1 MFFAMNDL
9 ISQLE
14 TKRVFIN
21 RIAFVRLLLALNAL
35 LLLLFTDITR
45 AADYSLLDVQ
55 GVQDSLFKPLSVFAI
70 FGDIQGKWISIFI
83 LLFVVTGY
91 FPRISIFLQVW
102 VHLSICNSLIIIE
115 GGDQI
120 ASNLSILLIPF
131 CVFDPRNNQWSQAP
145 VGFLNKNANIF
156 LNIYSFL
163 VRLQVAII
171 YLHAA
176 TGKVVQAD
184 WLDGT
189 CLYYWTTNNVFGTSI
204 PLQRIFN
211 YLTLSDFAPVLS
223 WSVIFFELGLFACI
237 LATQKN
243 VRRFFLFSG
252 ILFHFSILVTH
263 GLVEFFFSM
272 CAALILYLDWENQI
286 QTRLSNLFHLSKGFL
301 KSKIGIIKIKSHG
314 N

>member
-1 MFFAMNDL
+1 MNDL
-9 ISQLE
+9 ISRLE
-14 TKRVFIN
+14 TKRAFVN
-21 RIAFVRLLLALNAL
+21 RIAFVRLLLALNAM

-45 AADYSLLDVQ
+45 AVDYSLLGIQ
-55 GVQDSLFKPLSVFAI
+55 GVQDSFFKPLSVFVI
-70 FGDIQGKWISIFI
+70 FGAVNGKWVCIFI

-91 FPRISIFLQVW
+91 LPRISIFLQVW

-131 CVFDPRNNQWSQAP
+131 CVLDPRSNQWSQPP

-156 LNIYSFL
+156 LNVYSFL
-163 VRLQVAII
+163 IRLQVAII

-189 CLYYWTTNNVFGTSI
+189 CLYYWTTNNVFGTSL
-204 PLQRIFN
+204 PLQHILN
-211 YLTLSDFAPVLS
+211 YFTLSNFAPVLS

-243 VRRFFLFSG
+243 VRRLFLFSG

-272 CAALILYLDWENQI
+272 CAALILYLDWEDHI
-286 QTRLSNLFHLSKGFL
+286 QNRLVNLFNISKLFFV
-301 KSKIGIIKIKSHG
+301 SKMEL
-314 N
+314 